1 MLQGVGG
8 VEGHL
13 RGPWSLYP
21 LYVCVF
27 RPFSRVRLFATLWTI
42 ARQAPLSMEA
52 PGKSGLPCCPPGDLP
67 DPGIEPLPELQANS
81 LLLSHQGSPCIP
93 WAPSVPVPVSPTSSC
108 QDHFPNLSQGRA
120 ADGACG
126 KNIGNV
132 RQGR

>member
-1 MLQGVGG
+1 MGQEGDEVLQGVGG

-13 RGPWSLYP
+13 WGPWSLYP

-93 WAPSVPVPVSPTSSC
+93 WAPSVPVPVWFLLLP
-108 QDHFPNLSQGRA
+108 SQPSY
-120 ADGACG
+120 
-126 KNIGNV
+126 
-132 RQGR
+132 